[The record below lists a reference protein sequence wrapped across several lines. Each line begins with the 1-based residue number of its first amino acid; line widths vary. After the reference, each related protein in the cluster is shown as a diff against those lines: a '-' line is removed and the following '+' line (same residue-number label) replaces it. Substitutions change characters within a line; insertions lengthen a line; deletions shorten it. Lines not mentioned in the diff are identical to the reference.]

1 MSMSVHTTASRA
13 PSSRLQARSWAVV
26 SCTAFLS
33 LTQLSCQKQ
42 HIKVKGHDL
51 ATILAADRKG
61 SHGIPIDLPGA
72 LEAAREVF
80 QTRGVIDLSINSEQ
94 ISPNSSLELVNTTTG
109 FTLIKAPAGAMGL
122 TPEGDDAEAQPAWNL
137 AGSGYEFK
145 LIIYPLDP
153 SFVGKFAYGDNQLTL
168 NVGDQTAP
176 KDAKQKIAMQDFS
189 YFAPASAIF
198 SSNDQQLGG
207 FQGEMISVVGPFT
220 ASGSEELATGTI
232 GILNR

>member
-1 MSMSVHTTASRA
+1 MSMSVHTSTSRA
-13 PSSRLQARSWAVV
+13 PNSRLRAQAWAVV
-26 SCTAFLS
+26 SCTALLP

-80 QTRGVIDLSINSEQ
+80 QTRGVINLSINSEQ
-94 ISPNSSLELVNTTTG
+94 ISPNSPLELVNTTTG
-109 FTLIKAPAGAMGL
+109 FTLIKAPAGALGL
-122 TPEGDDAEAQPAWNL
+122 TQDGDDNTAPSWSL
-137 AGSGYEFK
+137 AGSGYEFR

-153 SFVGKFAYGDNQLTL
+153 SFTGKFAYGDNQLTL

-176 KDAKQKIAMQDFS
+176 KDAKQKVVMHDFT
-189 YFAPASAIF
+189 YFSSASALF
-198 SSNDQQLGG
+198 SSNDQQLSGL
-207 FQGEMISVVGPFT
+207 QGEMISVVGPFT